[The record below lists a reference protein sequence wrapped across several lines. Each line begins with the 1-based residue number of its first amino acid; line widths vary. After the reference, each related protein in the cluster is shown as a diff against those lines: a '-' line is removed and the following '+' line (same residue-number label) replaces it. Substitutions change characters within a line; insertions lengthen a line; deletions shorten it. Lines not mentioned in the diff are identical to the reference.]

1 MTDPKAKPVLGA
13 VSEYPQVYS
22 PETLFPVPRAE
33 NRRLLGG
40 QPALPFAG
48 VDIWNAYELSWLDLR
63 GKPVAATG
71 AFTFPASSPNL
82 IESKS
87 LKLYLNSLNQTRFQ
101 NTADVHRTIAAD
113 LEAAAG
119 EPVQVHIEPLA
130 GSSDQTLSDL
140 PGECL
145 DELAI
150 DVADYDV
157 NPHLLRAAASGQ
169 PTAESLY
176 TRLFK
181 SNCPVTGQPDWA
193 SVLIRYRGPAIDR
206 AGLLKY
212 LVSYRNCSA
221 FHEHCVESIFVH
233 ILSRCRPVELT
244 VYARYLRRGGLDI
257 NPFRSNFEAPP
268 ENLRIPR
275 Q

>member
-1 MTDPKAKPVLGA
+1 MTDTKANPVLGKA
-13 VSEYPQVYS
+13 SDYPQVYS
-22 PETLFPVPRAE
+22 PESLFPVSRAD
-33 NRRLLGG
+33 NRSKLGSHP
-40 QPALPFAG
+40 QLPFQG
-48 VDIWNAYELSWLDLR
+48 VDIWNAYELSWLDSR
-63 GKPVAATG
+63 GKPVAAMG
-71 AFTFPASSPNL
+71 AFTFPAISPNL

-101 NTADVHRTIAAD
+101 HTADVLTTIAAD
-113 LEAAAG
+113 LSAAAG
-119 EPVQVHIEPLA
+119 APVEVRIDPLPGT
-130 GSSDQTLSDL
+130 GSPTLAVL

-157 NPHLLRAAASGQ
+157 NPSLLS
-169 PTAESLY
+169 TAESGQSSSETLY
-176 TRLFK
+176 TDLFK

-193 SVLIRYRGPAIDR
+193 SVLIRYRGPTIERD
-206 AGLLKY
+206 GLLKY

-233 ILSRCRPVELT
+233 ILSRCQPVALT

-257 NPFRSNFEAPP
+257 NPFRSNFEAAA